1 MLDLAVIVGYLV
13 ATVVFGAWV
22 SPAQRDVKDYV
33 VSGRTVPWWA
43 VMGSIATLGAGVLAE
58 RVLRTRETER
68 STHHG

>member
-1 MLDLAVIVGYLV
+1 VLDLAVKVGYLV

-22 SPAQRDVKDYV
+22 SRAQLDVKDCF

-58 RVLRTRETER
+58 PVLRTREKGR